1 MARNDEYISIGMGL
15 DIADLKAGLQ
25 DAKSQLKLAE
35 SEFKKNTS
43 ALDDWGNSAEG
54 VLEQIVLL
62 NEKIAYQEKQMGYT
76 RSEIERAAEKYGA
89 ASTKVK
95 DLTAKLNDQEA
106 YLNKLKGQMDT
117 AKGKLDTFASSESLA
132 GRSAKELADSVD
144 RLRQRLSEQE
154 VVAGNLR
161 IELDKV
167 VQQYGEGSVQ
177 ARNLS
182 DQIRVQDEKLRD
194 IRSVLM
200 SYESALDQAG
210 DEAEDTATSVD
221 HMNDEMEN
229 TGSATR
235 SLTDA
240 VIPDLQTKLQ
250 DLARN
255 GIMKVVGALK
265 DFIEQS
271 IKLGIDFTSTMSEV
285 RASSGASA
293 EEMQVLTQTA
303 REFGKSSV
311 FSATEAAQALNFMA
325 LASWSVQDSVDGLG
339 GVLDLAAASGMELK
353 DASDLVTDYLG
364 VFGLSAA
371 ESARMADVLAYAQSN
386 ANTTVAQLGEAFRNS
401 ASMLAPYGTSMEEL
415 VALLAMLAN
424 NGLKGSEAGTALSA
438 VMRDI
443 TNKMQDG
450 AIKIGSASVKVKDSE
465 GNLRG
470 MTDILRDIG
479 TALDGLATGDR
490 ATALS
495 DTFTAH
501 SLRGIN
507 LLLLAGADNVS
518 QFTEELQGS
527 SGAAKEMAEIMNDN
541 LGGDLKK
548 FNSLL
553 EDLKLALFDLMEG
566 PLRAIVQALN
576 TLLENSDGIGQG
588 VADNLGPMFDK
599 FAAAAKGVD
608 ALKSADWDGIAA
620 KASSAWEGVKSA
632 FSDPERFF
640 KGVGESITGGLKRSI
655 GDIQGWFGNTFAG
668 AWERAKGAF
677 GGAYEWASKVWTDIR
692 GAFASASGWFGNL
705 FTGAWE
711 NIKAAFRDPGLFF
724 KEVWEKIKA
733 PFQPVIKFFSDLFG
747 GDTVSGGAVGAI
759 KRPFESI
766 GNFFSGVWES
776 IKRPFSGVV
785 EFFRNLFGGSGGG
798 GAAEAMTKPF
808 DGIGQRFQQI
818 WNSIKAPFNNVIG
831 FFEDLFGGG
840 NHGDSVADVIM
851 RPFNGIKTFFQ
862 GVYDQITAPFKNI
875 QGWFAKLFGGT
886 TDGRGDDERTAG
898 AVGAIKSPFEG
909 LGAFFTTVKQ
919 SILSPFGTVID
930 TFSGLFG
937 RAAQAV
943 KNAFDGVARWFDENV
958 LTPLRRG
965 VEEAIGEAS
974 NLGGGMVQG
983 VVDSKRDMVAGTTT
997 IGEIITNSLLDY
1009 FGIHSPSRLMRDK
1022 VGMMIGLGIVEGMK
1036 DTELAGVQEAARW
1049 SQRLS
1054 DGLTLSVDA
1063 EALSGSAPAAQPV
1076 QNVVTYN
1083 QVINS
1088 PEPLSAGEIYRD
1100 TRSLIGRRLSA

>member
-875 QGWFAKLFGGT
+875 QSWFAKLFGGT